1 MIFYDQVESQDCAI
15 DYRQLIILEQHFN
28 RQIGYWK
35 IVKVSGNMKNGDV
48 ILRARKK
55 VRWRI
60 LPYLFIIY
68 FVAFLDRSSITYA
81 SIGGMDKSLGL
92 TATTYGFIAGIFF
105 IGYFIF
111 GIPGNMVLE
120 KVGARKWIGLIL
132 VLWGIV
138 TLITAFVHSAIEL
151 TALRFFLG
159 VFEAALFPGM
169 TLIITYWVRSADRAA
184 AVALFMIAPPLA
196 NSFGA
201 PLATWVITQI
211 HMFLN
216 LDGWRWLFIVVGVP
230 AVLLG
235 FFTFWYLADKPDK
248 AKWLADDEK
257 AALIAELTL
266 DQKLTSEN
274 KVINAPMKEAVK
286 NGRVWKMTFINV
298 FYVVG
303 LYGLTFWL
311 PQMIKA
317 LSADFS
323 TMTTGWL
330 TAVPYL
336 LGAIALVLN
345 SRHSDATHERIWH
358 TACGAFVGGIG
369 FMGAAFSHN
378 PWVSMIFLCFAAI
391 GIYAWS
397 GPYWAITT
405 MMDPRIAAIGLG
417 IVNALGNLGG
427 FVGPY
432 VVGWLKDFTGSQV
445 AAMVFLSSSL
455 ILAGLIVL
463 TLRHSDDA
471 VIKVEQVEI

>member
-1 MIFYDQVESQDCAI
+1 
-15 DYRQLIILEQHFN
+15 
-28 RQIGYWK
+28 
-35 IVKVSGNMKNGDV
+35 MKTSDV
-48 ILRARKK
+48 ILSARKK

-81 SIGGMDKSLGL
+81 SLGGMDKSLGL

-111 GIPGNMVLE
+111 GIPGNMILE
-120 KVGARKWIGLIL
+120 KVGARRWIGLIL
-132 VLWGIV
+132 ILWGLV
-138 TLITAFVHSAIEL
+138 TLVTAFVQSSFELAI
-151 TALRFFLG
+151 LRFLLG
-159 VFEAALFPGM
+159 VFEAALFPGI
-169 TLIITYWVRSADRAA
+169 TLIVTYWVRSADRAA

-201 PLATWVITQI
+201 PLATWVITQV

-216 LDGWRWLFIVVGVP
+216 LDGWRWLFIVVGIP

-248 AKWLADDEK
+248 AKWLDGDEK
-257 AALIAELTL
+257 KALMDELYL
-266 DQKLTSEN
+266 DQKLTSQDN
-274 KVINAPMKEAVK
+274 IVGAPMKEAVK

-317 LSADFS
+317 LSSNFS

-345 SRHSDATHERIWH
+345 SHHSDATHERIWH

-369 FMGAAFSHN
+369 FMGAALSHN
-378 PWVSMIFLCFAAI
+378 PWISMVFLCFAAI

-445 AAMVFLSSSL
+445 AAMFFLSGSL

-463 TLRHSDDA
+463 TLRHSDDP
-471 VIKVEQVEI
+471 VIKVEQEEI

>member
-1 MIFYDQVESQDCAI
+1 MDST
-15 DYRQLIILEQHFN
+15 N
-28 RQIGYWK
+28 
-35 IVKVSGNMKNGDV
+35 

-55 VRWRI
+55 VRWHI
-60 LPYLFIIY
+60 LPYLFIVY

-111 GIPGNMVLE
+111 GVPGNMILE

-138 TLITAFVHSAIEL
+138 TLVTAFVHSAVEL
-151 TALRFFLG
+151 TILRFLLG

-169 TLIITYWVRSADRAA
+169 TLIITYWVRSAERAA

-201 PLATWVITQI
+201 PLATWIITNV
-211 HMFLN
+211 HMALN
-216 LDGWRWLFIVVGVP
+216 LAGWRWLFLIVGIP
-230 AVLLG
+230 AVILG
-235 FFTFWYLADKPDK
+235 FFTFWYLADKPS
-248 AKWLADDEK
+248 AARWLTKDEK
-257 AALIAELTL
+257 AALVNELEQ
-266 DQKLTSEN
+266 DAKLTEDK
-274 KVINAPMKEAVK
+274 KVTGAPFKEAAV

-311 PQMIKA
+311 PQMISE
-317 LSADFS
+317 LSAKFS
-323 TMTTGWL
+323 TMTIGWL
-330 TAVPYL
+330 TAAPYL

-345 SRHSDATHERIWH
+345 SRHSDAHHERIWH
-358 TACGAFVGGIG
+358 TANGAFLGGIG
-369 FMGAAFSHN
+369 FIGAALTAQT
-378 PWVSMIFLCFAAI
+378 PWLAMLFLCLAAI
-391 GIYAWS
+391 GIYSWS

-405 MMDPRIAAIGLG
+405 MMDPRITAVGLG

-432 VVGWLKDFTGSQV
+432 IVGWLKDSTGSQIT
-445 AAMVFLSSSL
+445 AMFFLAGSL
-455 ILAGLIVL
+455 ILAGIIVL
-463 TLRHSDDA
+463 SLRHSDDA
-471 VIKVEQVEI
+471 VVKVKEVENGSV

>member
-1 MIFYDQVESQDCAI
+1 MNSTD
-15 DYRQLIILEQHFN
+15 IL
-28 RQIGYWK
+28 
-35 IVKVSGNMKNGDV
+35 S
-48 ILRARKK
+48 ARKK
-55 VRWRI
+55 VRWHI

-81 SIGGMDKSLGL
+81 SIGGMDQSLGL

-105 IGYFIF
+105 IGYFVF
-111 GIPGNMVLE
+111 GVPGNMILE

-132 VLWGIV
+132 VLWGAV
-138 TLITAFVHSAIEL
+138 TLLTAFVHSAVEL
-151 TALRFFLG
+151 TTLRFFLG

-169 TLIITYWVRSADRAA
+169 TLIITYWVRSADRAG

-201 PLATWVITQI
+201 PLATWIITHI
-211 HMFLN
+211 HMA
-216 LDGWRWLFIVVGVP
+216 LDLAGWRWLFLIVGIP

-235 FFTFWYLADKPDK
+235 FFTFWYLADNPNK
-248 AKWLADDEK
+248 ASWLTQDEK
-257 AALIAELTL
+257 KALNEELAF
-266 DQKLTSEN
+266 DAKLTEDN
-274 KVINAPMKEAVK
+274 KVQGAPFKEAFT

-311 PQMIKA
+311 PQMIGE
-317 LSADFS
+317 LSSKFS
-323 TMTTGWL
+323 TMTIGWL
-330 TAVPYL
+330 TAAPYL

-345 SRHSDATHERIWH
+345 SRHSDSTHERIWH
-358 TACGAFVGGIG
+358 TACGAFLGGIG
-369 FMGAAFSHN
+369 FIGAALTGHM
-378 PWVSMIFLCFAAI
+378 PWIAMGFLCLAAI

-432 VVGWLKDFTGSQV
+432 AVGWLKDSTGSQIT
-445 AAMVFLSSSL
+445 AMIFLATSL

-463 TLRHSDDA
+463 SLRRGNDP
-471 VIKVEQVEI
+471 VKKVEQQEL